1 MKTLVEFATP
11 EDLRKIR
18 EASLGTTSRQGS
30 YNDLL
35 LRPEY
40 AARKL
45 RFAVGKT
52 MIRIVPSIRPSL
64 YDWMIGVQAINYKD
78 GRHAHPRTLGAGKS
92 AFDHAFSWLNTHK
105 PEALFSKSN
114 RDGYRLL
121 TDPVS
126 VFWVIVDER
135 GSWVARLFVGS
146 GYDGSRGGIPG
157 LGCQI
162 HKMVRDLAEEA
173 NPLADPVDPEEGVM
187 ISVDKLQPAG
197 AKYASY
203 SLRLG
208 SNPTPIS
215 KLISQMTEEEVSV
228 LCPLEGTIRILS
240 EDEEWARLKN
250 VGLNSE
256 TVAAI
261 RSSVR

>member
-1 MKTLVEFATP
+1 MKTTVEFATP

-45 RFAVGKT
+45 RFPIGKT
-52 MIRIVPSIRPSL
+52 WIRIVPSIKPSAF
-64 YDWMIGVQAINYKD
+64 DWMLGVQAINYKD
-78 GRHAHPRTLGAGKS
+78 GRHAHPKTLGSGKS
-92 AFDHAFSWLNTHK
+92 VFDRAYTWFSANK

-126 VFWVIVDER
+126 LFWVIVEER

-173 NPLADPVDPEEGVM
+173 NSLADPVDPEKGVM

-215 KLISQMTEEEVSV
+215 KLISQMTEEEVSA
-228 LCPLEGTIRILS
+228 LCPLEGTIRILG
-240 EDEEWARLKN
+240 EDEEFERLAKI
-250 VGLNSE
+250 GIDPDTLS
-256 TVAAI
+256 AI

>member
-1 MKTLVEFATP
+1 
-11 EDLRKIR
+11 
-18 EASLGTTSRQGS
+18 
-30 YNDLL
+30 
-35 LRPEY
+35 
-40 AARKL
+40 
-45 RFAVGKT
+45 
-52 MIRIVPSIRPSL
+52 
-64 YDWMIGVQAINYKD
+64 
-78 GRHAHPRTLGAGKS
+78 
-92 AFDHAFSWLNTHK
+92 
-105 PEALFSKSN
+105 
-114 RDGYRLL
+114 
-121 TDPVS
+121 
-126 VFWVIVDER
+126 
-135 GSWVARLFVGS
+135 
-146 GYDGSRGGIPG
+146 
-157 LGCQI
+157 
-162 HKMVRDLAEEA
+162 MVRDLAEEA